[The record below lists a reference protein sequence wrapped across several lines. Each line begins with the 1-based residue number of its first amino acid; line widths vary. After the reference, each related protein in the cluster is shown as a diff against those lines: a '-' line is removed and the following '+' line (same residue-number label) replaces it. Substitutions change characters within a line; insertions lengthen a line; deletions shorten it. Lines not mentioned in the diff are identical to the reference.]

1 MKKFL
6 SILLSALVI
15 LGLVGCNSST
25 ASKSDAD
32 TASNPPVEVKEE
44 KEPEKE
50 LPPVTIEELPM
61 DLKILEPDSIGER
74 YMEATFTN
82 NSKYAIKGFNV
93 TILLKD
99 KNEKTFLGNYDTVMP
114 GETSPKF
121 ESFAPK
127 TGNTE
132 DIEYLT
138 YDITVIDD
146 NGTEIYLTYDVKLK
160 KYEWL

>member
-6 SILLSALVI
+6 SILLSGLVV
-15 LGLVGCNSST
+15 LGLVGCSSST
-25 ASKSDAD
+25 ASKSD
-32 TASNPPVEVKEE
+32 NPPVEVKEE
-44 KEPEKE
+44 AKEPKKE

-61 DLKILEPDSIGER
+61 NLKILEPDSIGER

-93 TILLKD
+93 TILLKG
-99 KNEKTFLGNYDTVMP
+99 KNEKTFISSYDTVMP

-121 ESFAPK
+121 ESLAPE
-127 TGNTE
+127 TGKAE

-138 YDITVIDD
+138 YDITVVDD
-146 NGTEIYLTYDVKLK
+146 KGTEIYLSYDVKLK